1 MIATQFKVE
10 RIATLDLLVDDL
22 SRDADSF
29 TTFCVVDPKL
39 DIGNSDSCWPQVFEI
54 DTDAVLFCVNAHRD
68 VRVLREQRRRESE
81 QKDNRNDRTVDEF
94 QGFVLL
100 YDEY

>member
-1 MIATQFKVE
+1 MYSHVVDVAGRTGEMVAAKFKVE

-29 TTFCVVDPKL
+29 AAFCVEDPKL
-39 DIGNSDSCWPQVFEI
+39 DIGNSDGCWPQVFEI
-54 DTDAVLFCVNAHRD
+54 YTDAVLFCVNAHRD

-81 QKDNRNDRTVDEF
+81 QKDNRND
-94 QGFVLL
+94 
-100 YDEY
+100 